1 MDRADT
7 IVAIATAAGPAGI
20 GVVRVSG
27 PEVSRV
33 IRGIIGRDLSPRTA
47 TLAHFQDAQSYALD
61 QGIAIYF
68 PGPASYTGEDV
79 LELQGHGGPAVL
91 KLVLRRCLELG
102 ARPAEPGEFT
112 LRAYLNG
119 KLDLA
124 QAESVADLIHAG
136 SAIAA
141 KGAMRSLTG
150 EFSAKINEF
159 TRLLV
164 ELRVRIESTLDFP
177 EEGLDEILRSQT
189 RNTLTNL
196 QAQLEGILK
205 SAEQG
210 RILKDGVRMVLVGR
224 PNVGKSSLMN
234 RLAGEELAIV
244 TDVPGT
250 TRDSLHHE
258 WVIEGIPVHLSDTAG
273 LRQSVD
279 QVEKLG
285 IERAWRE
292 TKLADVGLIVMDSAA
307 GITLEDRKIIAE
319 LPKELKLIII
329 FNKIDITGEKP
340 QILRGDAGIE
350 VKVSAKTGAGL
361 DDLRETILQTIGWN
375 RSEEVHFLGRERHL
389 DALRHAARSVTMA
402 VNQSALDLLAEELRL
417 AQNALST
424 ITGEFSSED
433 LLGEIFARFCI
444 GK

>member
-1 MDRADT
+1 MGRADT
-7 IVAIATAAGPAGI
+7 VVAIATATGPAGI

-33 IRGIIGRDLSPRTA
+33 IRGIIGRDLTPRMA
-47 TLAHFQDAQSYALD
+47 TLTRFQDAQGHALD
-61 QGIAIYF
+61 QGIAIFF
-68 PGPASYTGEDV
+68 PAPASYTGEDV

-136 SAIAA
+136 SATAA

-150 EFSAKINEF
+150 EFSQKINEF

-177 EEGLDEILRSQT
+177 EEGLDEILRNQT
-189 RNTLTNL
+189 RNTLISL
-196 QAQLEGILK
+196 QAQLDGILK

-210 RILKDGVRMVLVGR
+210 RLLKDGVRLVLVGR

-234 RLAGEELAIV
+234 RLAGEDLAIV

-250 TRDSLHHE
+250 TRDSVHHE
-258 WVIEGIPVHLSDTAG
+258 WVIEGIPVFLSDTAG

-279 QVEKLG
+279 PVEKLG

-292 TKLADVGLIVMDSAA
+292 TSLADVGLMVMDSAA

-319 LPKELKLIII
+319 LPKELKLIFI

-340 QILRGDAGIE
+340 GTFCGNAGME

-361 DDLRETILQTIGWN
+361 DDLRQTILQTIGWN

-389 DALRHAARSVTMA
+389 DALRRAARSVTMA
-402 VNQSALDLLAEELRL
+402 LNQTDLDLLAEELRL